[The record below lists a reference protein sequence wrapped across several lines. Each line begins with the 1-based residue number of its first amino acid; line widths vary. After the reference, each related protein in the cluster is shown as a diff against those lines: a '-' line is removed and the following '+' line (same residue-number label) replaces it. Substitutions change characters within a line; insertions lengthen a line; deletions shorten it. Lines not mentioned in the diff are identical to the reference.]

1 MPNKVGRKKTSLTY
15 FKTKPITPTSTG
27 GVFIHLL
34 PQKRWTKSKKKKTKA
49 QEFILR
55 GLTIILSITCGLR
68 IALISSLT
76 LEKILTSQLLSN
88 LKTHIYLMRRTNE
101 QRSKTKTCS
110 SLVAEAVVCS
120 DRNDIEDAR
129 HLTELAVK
137 HEFKDEREQLI
148 KGDVELFK
156 VTFKSMYSK
165 NVKAKIVSRII
176 LDMLMENKD
185 FQKHLEINTFM

>member
-1 MPNKVGRKKTSLTY
+1 M
-15 FKTKPITPTSTG
+15 TPDQR
-27 GVFIHLL
+27 LKL
-34 PQKRWTKSKKKKTKA
+34 A
-49 QEFILR
+49 Q
-55 GLTIILSITCGLR
+55 
-68 IALISSLT
+68 ALVT
-76 LEKILTSQLLSN
+76 
-88 LKTHIYLMRRTNE
+88 
-101 QRSKTKTCS
+101 
-110 SLVAEAVVCS
+110 EAVVCS

-137 HEFKDEREQLI
+137 HEFKDEIEQLI

-185 FQKHLEINTFM
+185 FQKTFREKYIHVSDELWIFEKQHELDNE